1 MKLSRLMIE
10 NFRNFEDVAINLS
23 NKNVVF
29 GMNDVGKLIYFVR

>member
-23 NKNVVF
+23 NKMLYLV
-29 GMNDVGKLIYFVR
+29 